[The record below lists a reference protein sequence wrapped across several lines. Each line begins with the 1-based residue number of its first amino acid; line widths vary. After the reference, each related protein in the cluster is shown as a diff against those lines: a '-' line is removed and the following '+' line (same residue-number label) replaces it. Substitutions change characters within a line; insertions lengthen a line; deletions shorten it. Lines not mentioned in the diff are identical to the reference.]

1 MNSLPDGGRLMKVAI
16 YCRLSRE
23 DDDKLHE
30 TDRQ

>member
-1 MNSLPDGGRLMKVAI
+1 MKVEI

-30 TDRQ
+30 TDESESNKNQKL